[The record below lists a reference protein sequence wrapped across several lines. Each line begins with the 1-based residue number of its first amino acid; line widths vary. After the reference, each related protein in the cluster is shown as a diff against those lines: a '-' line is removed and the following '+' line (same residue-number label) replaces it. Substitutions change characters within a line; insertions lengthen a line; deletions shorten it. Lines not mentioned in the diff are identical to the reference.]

1 MDRVTPA
8 TFWGAVTVIAAA
20 MGAVFSMSV
29 SHSGEPKHSEAALET
44 DVTEIQVRLERVQT
58 NTEHNARSLVELKDQ
73 VQRQGIE
80 QREQSDEILEAIR
93 NGS

>member
-8 TFWGAVTVIAAA
+8 TLWGAVTVIAAA
-20 MGAVFSMSV
+20 MGAGFSMSV

-80 QREQSDEILEAIR
+80 QREQNDEILEAIR

>member
-1 MDRVTPA
+1 MDRVTPT

-80 QREQSDEILEAIR
+80 QREQSEEILEAIR